1 MTSIRTLLGNAEYM
15 TSVHTAQQ
23 LPPDTGIEVAI
34 AGRSNCGKSSLINRI
49 CRRKGLAR
57 ASRTPGRTRQLVF
70 FELDAGRRLV
80 DLPGYGFAAVSRDM
94 KRHWERLIQGYLER
108 RDALAG
114 LVLVMD
120 IRHPLK
126 DMDRQLAE
134 FALARGLP
142 LHVVLTK
149 ADKLG
154 RGKRVDTLQ
163 RVKRDLGDIATV
175 QAFSSVSGLGAD
187 ELESALGAWLG
198 APVA

>member
-1 MTSIRTLLGNAEYM
+1 MTSIRTLLGRAEYM
-15 TSVHTAQQ
+15 TSVHTARQ

-34 AGRSNCGKSSLINRI
+34 AGRSNCGKSSLINKI

-70 FELDAGRRLV
+70 FELDEDRRLV

-94 KRHWERLIQGYLER
+94 KIHWEKLIQGYLER
-108 RDALAG
+108 REALAG

-134 FALARGLP
+134 FMLARGLP

-154 RGKRVDTLQ
+154 HGKRVETLQ
-163 RVKRDLGDIATV
+163 RVKRDLGGVAAV

-187 ELESALGAWLG
+187 ELQSALGNWLR
-198 APVA
+198 APVD

>member
-1 MTSIRTLLGNAEYM
+1 M
-15 TSVHTAQQ
+15 TSVHTTRQ

-49 CRRKGLAR
+49 CRRRGLAR

-70 FELDAGRRLV
+70 FELDEARRLV

-94 KRHWERLIQGYLER
+94 KRHWEGLIQSYLER
-108 RDALAG
+108 RNALAG

-134 FALARGLP
+134 FALVRGLP
-142 LHVVLTK
+142 LHIVLTK

-154 RGKRVDTLQ
+154 HGKRAECLQ
-163 RVKRDLGDIATV
+163 KVRRDLGGVATV
-175 QAFSSVSGLGAD
+175 QVFSALSGLGTD
-187 ELESALGAWLG
+187 ELEAALGAWLG
-198 APVA
+198 CPAGT